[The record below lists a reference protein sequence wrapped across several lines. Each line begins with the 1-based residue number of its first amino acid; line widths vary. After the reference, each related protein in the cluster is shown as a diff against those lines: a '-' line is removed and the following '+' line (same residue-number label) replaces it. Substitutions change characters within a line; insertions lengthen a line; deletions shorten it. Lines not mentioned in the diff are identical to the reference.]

1 MNDKTI
7 IDALKAEAEGYLR
20 RGRIDRLEQV
30 VASLVALGCEDH
42 GFLSPGPSTVPAQSG
57 SAKPVKKAAKRLS
70 K

>member
-7 IDALKAEAEGYLR
+7 IEALKAEAEGYLR

-30 VASLVALGCEDH
+30 VQSLVALGCEDH
-42 GFLSPGPSTVPAQSG
+42 GFLSPGASTVPAQGG
-57 SAKPVKKAAKRLS
+57 SKPVKKAAKRLA